1 MDMVKLHKPFAGK
14 ESPSPEAQRN
24 WLRKRG
30 FTPIQIDQ
38 AMLTLYSDL
47 DRGAL
52 PHVFE
57 GKTEIEKK
65 ELRYGMHGAA
75 APNGFATREIKTGVE
90 LDQALL
96 EYAKFFK
103 TEDEKTEIERVQK
116 FERMLRKR
124 WESQVPWY
132 KRIFG
137 VKPQPRDDDQ

>member
-14 ESPSPEAQRN
+14 DSPSPEAQRN

-30 FTPIQIDQ
+30 FTPVQIDQ

-47 DRGAL
+47 DREAL
-52 PHVFE
+52 PNVFE
-57 GKTEIEKK
+57 GVKEIEKK
-65 ELRYGMHGAA
+65 EIRYGMSGAK
-75 APNGFATREIKTGVE
+75 APDGFTARNIKTGVE

-103 TEDEKTEIERVQK
+103 AEDERAEIEKVQQ

-132 KRIFG
+132 KRILG
-137 VKPQPRDDDQ
+137 IKPKLKADGK